1 MKPRADPAWDS
12 HGRSRV
18 QPGSVRGAGQGKG
31 DVSEE
36 KDTEKASGVAGTLCP
51 EADKG
56 DDKGGAVDTERS
68 PPRVI
73 DKQGVSLG
81 VKQNRCVSESRI
93 RLVYKPR
100 QMHPPPPGGKIQ
112 RICLQRTAQKRLASR
127 TLLACL
133 SYRCTEKMR
142 HRKLN

>member
-18 QPGSVRGAGQGKG
+18 QPGRVRGAGQGKG

-36 KDTEKASGVAGTLCP
+36 KDTEKASGVVGTLCP

-68 PPRVI
+68 PP
-73 DKQGVSLG
+73 
-81 VKQNRCVSESRI
+81 
-93 RLVYKPR
+93 
-100 QMHPPPPGGKIQ
+100 
-112 RICLQRTAQKRLASR
+112 
-127 TLLACL
+127 
-133 SYRCTEKMR
+133 
-142 HRKLN
+142 